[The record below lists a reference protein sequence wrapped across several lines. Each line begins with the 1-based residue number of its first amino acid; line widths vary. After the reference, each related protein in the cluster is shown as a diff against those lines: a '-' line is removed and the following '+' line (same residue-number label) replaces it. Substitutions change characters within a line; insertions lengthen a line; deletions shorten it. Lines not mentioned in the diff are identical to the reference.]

1 MNREAAKQEIRRSWK
16 SLFYADRKGKG
27 VICPLCDNGKGS
39 DGDGITENPKKP
51 GNLKCWKCGF
61 QGDAIDLIMKRDN
74 CDYNTALNNAAY
86 DLGIKIDPY
95 KPTAAED
102 FKPDYDIHN
111 LVLNDNSW
119 MNDTPKPPTAADR
132 EKSKAPTP
140 AQSNLKPAEDK
151 KPAAA
156 ANVPQKGAQEAAGE
170 SVADYTAYYEQCA
183 RNISDPAAASYLQ
196 ARGISPTTAAV
207 YGLGYDSAWISP
219 KAIKDQR
226 AKGSNWTPPATAR
239 IIIPVNK
246 NHYIARAIS
255 PDAKIKK
262 MNETGGGKTGIFN
275 AQELYGDRNIIFIV
289 EGVFDALSIIECGAA
304 AVALNSTSNVHLFIN
319 HLKAA
324 KQTRAAFVIC
334 LDNDDAGKRAADTL
348 REELKELNI
357 KCITADISGKFKDP
371 NEALT
376 GDREAFREAIIAALD
391 RAKNATESG
400 AEDAEPRPLPGL
412 LTYTDA
418 VDIFKNAND
427 KILEMKSFPRFCK
440 VAKIQTHATVA
451 LAADTGGGKSSLA
464 LNFLNDLNEE
474 YPCIY
479 INLEMDELIILRRLA
494 AIHSG
499 IELKNIEKYKQD
511 EKTAAAVNISLK
523 AITSRKPLQVIQ
535 GRYTDGEEEKR
546 AYLLPQI
553 QEIIERS
560 TKDREE
566 TTIVIIDHSL
576 LVKIQEDGSRYER
589 FTDVSEKLREIALH
603 NNIIMFILLQ
613 QNRAGKANEEER
625 PKNSS
630 LKESGSWEND
640 ATHICFLWY
649 DPTDRKKKLILTKS
663 RNGDS
668 GEFVLNYWKKTQTYT
683 EAAEQEQATKTASD
697 QPHKPTKRE
706 RAQQKLKAAY
716 EDAYINTFGKPTLR
730 AMAEAADVTTGT
742 IKTWLK
748 EYGGC
753 TIDGQKIDPAGI
765 DTEVEY
771 TGFIKLTPADNNP
784 FNEQDQGGKAPAAV
798 GNGQEVTAQF

>member
-27 VICPLCDNGKGS
+27 VICPLCGSGQGPNGS
-39 DGDGITENPKKP
+39 GITEDPKKP
-51 GNLKCWKCGF
+51 GNLKCWACDF
-61 QGDAIDLIMKRDN
+61 QGDAIDLIMRRDN

-102 FKPDYDIHN
+102 FA
-111 LVLNDNSW
+111 
-119 MNDTPKPPTAADR
+119 PTAADR
-132 EKSKAPTP
+132 EKTRKEPTP
-140 AQSNLKPAEDK
+140 AQNAAQSNLKPAEDK

-156 ANVPQKGAQEAAGE
+156 ANAPQKGAQEAAGAN
-170 SVADYTAYYEQCA
+170 VADYTAYYEQCA
-183 RNISDPAAASYLQ
+183 RNISDPAAVSYLQ
-196 ARGISPTTAAV
+196 ARGISPETAAA
-207 YGLGYDSAWISP
+207 YNLGYDSAWISP
-219 KAIKDQR
+219 TVIKNQR
-226 AKGSNWTPPATAR
+226 AKGSNWTPDPTAR
-239 IIIPVNK
+239 LILPVNK

-255 PDAKIKK
+255 PDVSKNFSK
-262 MNETGGGKTGIFN
+262 MNETGGGSTGIFN
-275 AQELYGDRNIIFIV
+275 AQALYGDQEIIFIT
-289 EGVFDALSIIECGAA
+289 EGVFDALSLIECGAA
-304 AVALNSTSNVHLFIN
+304 AVALNSTSNVKLFIN

-348 REELKELNI
+348 KDELQELHI
-357 KCITADISGKFKDP
+357 KRITADISGKYKDP

-376 GDREAFREAIIAALD
+376 GDREALKTAIRDAQD
-391 RAKNATESG
+391 RARNAAENETET
-400 AEDAEPRPLPGL
+400 EERPLPGL

-427 KILEMKSFPRFCK
+427 KILEMKSFPRFSK
-440 VAKIQTHATVA
+440 VAKIKLHDTFA
-451 LAADTGGGKSSLA
+451 LAADTGAGKSSLA
-464 LNFLNDLNEE
+464 INFLNDLNEE

-479 INLEMDELIILRRLA
+479 INLEMDLLTVLRRLT

-499 IELKNIEKYKQD
+499 IGIDRIERYKHD

-535 GRYTDGEEEKR
+535 GRYMDGEEEKS
-546 AYLLPQI
+546 AYLLSQI

-560 TKDREE
+560 TKGREE

-576 LVKIQEDGSRYER
+576 LVNTQEDGSRYER
-589 FTDVSEKLREIALH
+589 FTDVSEGLRKIALN

-613 QNRAGKANEEER
+613 QNRTGKANEEER

-649 DPTDRKKKLILTKS
+649 DPTDRERKLILTKN
-663 RNGDS
+663 RGGDS
-668 GEFVLNYWKKTQTYT
+668 GGEFVVSYWKQTQTYT
-683 EAAEQEQATKTASD
+683 EKADQEQATKAAGAGD

-706 RAQQKLKAAY
+706 RAQQKLKNAY

-730 AMAEAADVTTGT
+730 AMAEAADVTTST
-742 IKTWLK
+742 IKAWLK

-753 TIDGQKIDPAGI
+753 TIDGQQIDPAGI

-771 TGFIKLTPADNNP
+771 TGFIKLTPGDNNP
-784 FNEQDQGGKAPAAV
+784 FEQDQGGKAQGKYEP
-798 GNGQEVTAQF
+798 GGKI

>member
-1 MNREAAKQEIRRSWK
+1 MEREAAKQEIRRSWK

-74 CDYNTALNNAAY
+74 CDYNTALNSAAY

-102 FKPDYDIHN
+102 FA
-111 LVLNDNSW
+111 
-119 MNDTPKPPTAADR
+119 TPAAADR
-132 EKSKAPTP
+132 KERKADPTP
-140 AQSNLKPAEDK
+140 AQNAAQSNLKPAEDK

-156 ANVPQKGAQEAAGE
+156 ANAPQKGAQEAAGA

-183 RNISDPAAASYLQ
+183 RNISDPAAVSYLQ
-196 ARGISPTTAAV
+196 ARGISPETAAA
-207 YGLGYDSAWISP
+207 YNLGYDSAWISP
-219 KAIKDQR
+219 TVIKNQR
-226 AKGSNWTPPATAR
+226 AKGSNWTPDPTAR
-239 IIIPVNK
+239 LILPVNK

-255 PDAKIKK
+255 PDVSKNFSK
-262 MNETGGGKTGIFN
+262 MNETGGGSTGIFN
-275 AQELYGDRNIIFIV
+275 AQALYGDQDIIFIA
-289 EGVFDALSIIECGAA
+289 EGVFDALSIIECGAV
-304 AVALNSTSNVHLFIN
+304 AVALNSTSNVNLFIN

-348 REELKELNI
+348 KEELQELNI
-357 KCITADISGKFKDP
+357 KCITADISGEYKDP

-376 GDREAFREAIIAALD
+376 GDREALKTAIRAAQD
-391 RAKNATESG
+391 RAKNAAESETETD
-400 AEDAEPRPLPGL
+400 ERPLPGL

-427 KILEMKSFPRFCK
+427 KILEMKSFPRFSK
-440 VAKIQTHATVA
+440 VAKIKLHDTFA
-451 LAADTGGGKSSLA
+451 LAADTGAGKSSLA
-464 LNFLNDLNEE
+464 INFLNDLNEE

-479 INLEMDELIILRRLA
+479 INLEMDLITVLRRLT

-499 IELKNIEKYKQD
+499 LELDRIEGYKHD

-535 GRYTDGEEEKR
+535 GRYMDGEEEKS
-546 AYLLPQI
+546 AYLLSQI

-560 TKDREE
+560 TKGREE

-576 LVKIQEDGSRYER
+576 LVNTQEDGSRYER
-589 FTDVSEKLREIALH
+589 FTDVSEGLRKIALN

-613 QNRAGKANEEER
+613 QNRTGKANEEER

-649 DPTDRKKKLILTKS
+649 DPTDRKKKLILTKN
-663 RNGDS
+663 RGGDS
-668 GEFVLNYWKKTQTYT
+668 GGEFAVNYWKKTQTYT
-683 EAAEQEQATKTASD
+683 EAAEQEQAAKTASD

-706 RAQQKLKAAY
+706 RAQQKLKNAY
-716 EDAYINTFGKPTLR
+716 EDAYINTFGRPTLR

-742 IKTWLK
+742 IKAWLK

-753 TIDGQKIDPAGI
+753 TIDGRQIDPAGI

-771 TGFIKLTPADNNP
+771 TGFIKLTPGDNNP
-784 FNEQDQGGKAPAAV
+784 FEQDQGGKAPAAV

>member
-1 MNREAAKQEIRRSWK
+1 MEREAAKQEIRRSWK

-74 CDYNTALNNAAY
+74 CDYNTALNSAAY

-102 FKPDYDIHN
+102 FA
-111 LVLNDNSW
+111 
-119 MNDTPKPPTAADR
+119 TPAAADR
-132 EKSKAPTP
+132 EKTRKEPTP
-140 AQSNLKPAEDK
+140 AQNAAQSNLKPAEDK

-156 ANVPQKGAQEAAGE
+156 ANAPQKGAQEAAGA

-183 RNISDPAAASYLQ
+183 RNISDPAAVSYLQ
-196 ARGISPTTAAV
+196 ARGISPETAAA
-207 YGLGYDSAWISP
+207 YNLGYDSAWISP
-219 KAIKDQR
+219 TVIKNQR
-226 AKGSNWTPPATAR
+226 AKGSNWTPDPTAR
-239 IIIPVNK
+239 LILPVNK

-255 PDAKIKK
+255 PDVSKNFSK
-262 MNETGGGKTGIFN
+262 MNETGGGSTGIFN
-275 AQELYGDRNIIFIV
+275 AQALYGDQDIIFIA

-304 AVALNSTSNVHLFIN
+304 AVALNSTSNVNLFIN

-348 REELKELNI
+348 KEELQELNI
-357 KCITADISGKFKDP
+357 KCITADISGEYKDP

-376 GDREAFREAIIAALD
+376 GDREALKTAIRAAQD
-391 RAKNATESG
+391 RAKNAAESETETD
-400 AEDAEPRPLPGL
+400 ERPLPGL

-427 KILEMKSFPRFCK
+427 KILEMKSFPRFSK
-440 VAKIQTHATVA
+440 VAKIKLHDTFA
-451 LAADTGGGKSSLA
+451 LAADTGAGKSSLA
-464 LNFLNDLNEE
+464 INFLNDLNEE

-479 INLEMDELIILRRLA
+479 INLEMDLITVLRRLT

-499 IELKNIEKYKQD
+499 LELDRIEGYKHD

-535 GRYTDGEEEKR
+535 GRYMDGEEEKS
-546 AYLLPQI
+546 AYLLSQI

-560 TKDREE
+560 TKGREE

-576 LVKIQEDGSRYER
+576 LVNTQEDGSRYER
-589 FTDVSEKLREIALH
+589 FTDVSEGLRKIALN

-613 QNRAGKANEEER
+613 QNRTGKANEEER

-649 DPTDRKKKLILTKS
+649 DPTDRKKKLILTKN
-663 RNGDS
+663 RGGDS
-668 GEFVLNYWKKTQTYT
+668 GGEFAVNYWKKTQTYT
-683 EAAEQEQATKTASD
+683 EAAEQEQAAKTASD

-706 RAQQKLKAAY
+706 RAQQKLKNAY
-716 EDAYINTFGKPTLR
+716 EDAYINTFGRPTLR

-742 IKTWLK
+742 IKAWLK

-753 TIDGQKIDPAGI
+753 TIDGRQIDPAGI

-771 TGFIKLTPADNNP
+771 TGFIKLTPGDNNP
-784 FNEQDQGGKAPAAV
+784 FEQDQGGKAPAAV

>member
-1 MNREAAKQEIRRSWK
+1 MEREAAKQEIRRSWK

-74 CDYNTALNNAAY
+74 CDYNTALNSAAY

-102 FKPDYDIHN
+102 FA
-111 LVLNDNSW
+111 
-119 MNDTPKPPTAADR
+119 TPAAADR
-132 EKSKAPTP
+132 EKTRKEPTP
-140 AQSNLKPAEDK
+140 AQNAAQSNLKPAEDK

-156 ANVPQKGAQEAAGE
+156 ANAPQKGAQEAAGA

-183 RNISDPAAASYLQ
+183 RNISDPAAVSYLQ
-196 ARGISPTTAAV
+196 ARGISPETAAA
-207 YGLGYDSAWISP
+207 YNLGYDSAWISP
-219 KAIKDQR
+219 TVIKNQR
-226 AKGSNWTPPATAR
+226 AKGSNWTPDPTAR
-239 IIIPVNK
+239 LILPVNK

-255 PDAKIKK
+255 PDVSKNFSK
-262 MNETGGGKTGIFN
+262 MNETGGGSTGIFN
-275 AQELYGDRNIIFIV
+275 AQALYGDQEIIFIT
-289 EGVFDALSIIECGAA
+289 EGVFDALSIIECGAV
-304 AVALNSTSNVHLFIN
+304 AVALNSTSNVNLFIN

-348 REELKELNI
+348 KEELQELNI
-357 KCITADISGKFKDP
+357 KCITADISGEYKDP

-376 GDREAFREAIIAALD
+376 GDREALKTAIRAAQD
-391 RAKNATESG
+391 RAKNAAESETETD
-400 AEDAEPRPLPGL
+400 ERPLPGL

-427 KILEMKSFPRFCK
+427 KILEMKSFPRFSK
-440 VAKIQTHATVA
+440 VAKIKLHDTFA
-451 LAADTGGGKSSLA
+451 LAADTGAGKSSLA
-464 LNFLNDLNEE
+464 INFLNDLNEE

-479 INLEMDELIILRRLA
+479 INLEMDLITVLRRLT

-499 IELKNIEKYKQD
+499 LELDRIEGYKHD

-535 GRYTDGEEEKR
+535 GRYMDGEEEKS
-546 AYLLPQI
+546 AYLLSQI

-560 TKDREE
+560 TKGREE

-576 LVKIQEDGSRYER
+576 LVNTQEDGSRYER
-589 FTDVSEKLREIALH
+589 FTDVSEGLRKIALN

-613 QNRAGKANEEER
+613 QNRTGKANEEER

-649 DPTDRKKKLILTKS
+649 DPTDRKKKLILTKN
-663 RNGDS
+663 RGGDS
-668 GEFVLNYWKKTQTYT
+668 GGEFAVNYWKKTQTYT
-683 EAAEQEQATKTASD
+683 EAAEQEQAAKTASD

-706 RAQQKLKAAY
+706 RAQQKLKNAY
-716 EDAYINTFGKPTLR
+716 EDAYINTFGRPTLR

-742 IKTWLK
+742 IKAWLK

-753 TIDGQKIDPAGI
+753 TIDGRQIDPAGI

-771 TGFIKLTPADNNP
+771 TGFIKLTPGDNNP
-784 FNEQDQGGKAPAAV
+784 FEQDQGGKAPAAV

>member
-27 VICPLCDNGKGS
+27 VVCPLCGSGSGPNGS
-39 DGDGITENPKKP
+39 GITEDPKKP
-51 GNLKCWKCGF
+51 GNLKCWKCEF

-132 EKSKAPTP
+132 EKSKAAPTP
-140 AQSNLKPAEDK
+140 AQSDLKPAEDK

-156 ANVPQKGAQEAAGE
+156 ANAPQKGAQEAAGE

-183 RNISDPAAASYLQ
+183 RNISDPAAVSYLQ
-196 ARGISPTTAAV
+196 ARGISPETAAA
-207 YGLGYDSAWISP
+207 YHLGYDSAWISP

-275 AQELYGDRNIIFIV
+275 AQALYGDQDIIFIA

-304 AVALNSTSNVHLFIN
+304 AVALNSTSNVNLFIN

-348 REELKELNI
+348 KDELQELHI
-357 KCITADISGKFKDP
+357 KRITADISGKYKDP

-376 GDREAFREAIIAALD
+376 GDREALKTAIRAAQD
-391 RAKNATESG
+391 RAKNA
-400 AEDAEPRPLPGL
+400 AENEAEAEERPLPGL
-412 LTYTDA
+412 LNYTDA
-418 VDIFKNAND
+418 VEVFKNAND
-427 KILEMKSFPRFCK
+427 KILEMKSFPRFSK
-440 VAKIQTHATVA
+440 VAKIKLHDTFA
-451 LAADTGGGKSSLA
+451 LAADTGAGKSSLA
-464 LNFLNDLNEE
+464 INFLNDLNEE

-479 INLEMDELIILRRLA
+479 INLEMDLLTVLRRLT

-499 IELKNIEKYKQD
+499 IELDVIEGYKHD

-523 AITSRKPLQVIQ
+523 AITGRKPLQVIQ
-535 GRYTDGEEEKR
+535 GHYMDGEEEKS
-546 AYLLPQI
+546 AYLLQQI

-560 TKDREE
+560 TKGREE

-576 LVKIQEDGSRYER
+576 LVNTQEDGSRYER
-589 FTDVSEKLREIALH
+589 FTEVSEGLRKIALN

-613 QNRAGKANEEER
+613 QNRTGKANEEER

-640 ATHICFLWY
+640 ATQICFLWW
-649 DPTDRKKKLILTKS
+649 DPTDRKKKLIITKN

-668 GEFVLNYWKKTQTYT
+668 GEFILNYWRKTQTYT

-706 RAQQKLKAAY
+706 KTEQKLKAAY
-716 EDAYINTFGKPTLR
+716 QDAYINTFGNVTVR
-730 AMAEAADVTTGT
+730 DIAEAAGVMSSTV
-742 IKTWLK
+742 KTWLR
-748 EYGGC
+748 EFGC
-753 TIDGQKIDPAGI
+753 TIDGQQIDPAGI

-771 TGFIKLTPADNNP
+771 TGFVKLTPGVNNP
-784 FNEQDQGGKAPAAV
+784 FNEQEQGGKAP
-798 GNGQEVTAQF
+798 GKYEPGGKI